1 MSLALLLTM
10 IAAAASAAPGGFDV
24 YAEGG
29 RLHRL
34 EGESGKDVAVRY
46 LRSDDGGKTWTA
58 PVRADGGRPSYHFS
72 AGDAR
77 VAAEGDSVYA
87 LWPRSGVGPHHSGP
101 LAVARSTDGGRSWS
115 EAASPSGEG
124 TFGRRF
130 PALAISSGV
139 LHAVWL
145 DRESKSKVMASRSTD
160 GARTWSAPV
169 VLDPDAC
176 ECCWNAAVA
185 AGDGAVLALYR
196 GKDPRDMNAAVSR
209 DGGAT
214 WSEPAAAGAF
224 GWGFNGCPHVGGAL
238 AAGSGRLHAL
248 VWTGHDEKAGL
259 YVYSSK
265 DGLAW
270 EGAVKLGGAGAK
282 HADLASSGAR
292 LAAVWSDGGRIW
304 SAASAD
310 GKSWAKP
317 KALSEK
323 KATASYPRVVVAG
336 EGFRAFWREKDRFND
351 APLNQ

>member
-1 MSLALLLTM
+1 MNLALLLPLLA
-10 IAAAASAAPGGFDV
+10 IAAGAAPGGFDV
-24 YAEGG
+24 YADRG

-34 EGESGKDVAVRY
+34 EGGPGASVPLRH
-46 LRSDDGGKTWTA
+46 LRSDDGGATWSA
-58 PVRADGGRPSYHFS
+58 PVRVDGGRPAYHFS

-77 VAAEGDSVYA
+77 IAAEGDAVYA
-87 LWPRSGVGPHHSGP
+87 MWPRTGEGPMHSGP

-115 EAASPSGEG
+115 ESASPSGDG

-130 PALAISSGV
+130 PALAISAGV

-145 DRESKSKVMASRSTD
+145 DRASKSKVMASRSTD

-169 VLDPDAC
+169 ILDPDAC
-176 ECCWNAAVA
+176 ECCWNAAA
-185 AGDGAVLALYR
+185 ATGDGAVLALYR
-196 GKDPRDMNAAVSR
+196 GKAPRDMNAAVSR

-214 WSEPAAAGAF
+214 WSKPAAAGAF

-238 AAGSGRLHAL
+238 AAGAGEIHAL
-248 VWTGHDEKAGL
+248 VWTGHEEKAGL

-282 HADLASSGAR
+282 HADLAASGPR
-292 LAAVWSDGGRIW
+292 RAAAWSDGGRIW
-304 SAASAD
+304 AAVSAD
-310 GKSWAKP
+310 GRSWGKP
-317 KALSEK
+317 KALSDK

-336 EGFRAFWREKDRFND
+336 EGFRAFWRENDRFND
-351 APLNQ
+351 APLIQ

>member
-1 MSLALLLTM
+1 MIVSLFVLL
-10 IAAAASAAPGGFDV
+10 AATASAAPGGFDV
-24 YAEGG
+24 YADGD

-34 EGESGKDVAVRY
+34 EGGRGASVEVRY
-46 LRSDDGGKTWTA
+46 LRSDDGGASWSA
-58 PVRADGGRPSYHFS
+58 PVRVDGGRPAYQFS

-77 VAAEGDSVYA
+77 VAAEGDAVFA
-87 LWPRSGVGPHHSGP
+87 LWARSGDGPMKSGP

-115 EAASPSGEG
+115 EAASPSVEG
-124 TFGRRF
+124 THGRRF

-169 VLDPDAC
+169 VLDADAC

-185 AGDGAVLALYR
+185 ADDGAVHALYR

-214 WSEPAAAGAF
+214 WSKPAAVGPF

-238 AAGSGRLHAL
+238 ARGGEGIHAL
-248 VWTGHDEKAGL
+248 VWTGQTEKAGL
-259 YVYSSK
+259 YAFGSTN
-265 DGLAW
+265 GLAW
-270 EGAVKLGGAGAK
+270 ENPVKLGGPGAK
-282 HADLASSGAR
+282 HADLAFSGAR

-304 SAASAD
+304 AAMSSD
-310 GKSWAKP
+310 GQSWPKP
-317 KALSEK
+317 KPLSAK
-323 KATASYPRVVVAG
+323 GVVASFPRVAPAG
-336 EGFRAFWREKDRFND
+336 SGFRVFWREKHRYND
-351 APLNQ
+351 ALLN